1 MASPQIAGIAALHL
15 GNKPWMTPAQLKA
28 VLLGDSTSVISD
40 TGLADDY
47 TNSTTSL
54 MGGTNSHT
62 VCRYGKQPLRYG
74 GVPDNTLNGFIVS
87 QNGMAYQHYHL
98 DASTSTDI
106 EGATIIVTL
115 TTVGIDDGTLV
126 PYTITGVQAA
136 DIQGASL
143 VGNFNIVGG
152 TASQTFTFL
161 QDTVVEDDEIFKL
174 TLDSQR
180 AHVEVTIEAN
190 TT

>member
-1 MASPQIAGIAALHL
+1 
-15 GNKPWMTPAQLKA
+15 
-28 VLLGDSTSVISD
+28 
-40 TGLADDY
+40 
-47 TNSTTSL
+47 
-54 MGGTNSHT
+54 MGGVNAHT

-74 GVPDNTLNGFIVS
+74 GVPDDTLNGFIVS

-98 DASTSTDI
+98 DATPTSDI
-106 EGATIIVTL
+106 ESATVVVTL

-126 PYTITGVQAA
+126 PYTITGVQAT

-152 TASQTFTFL
+152 TATQTFTFL
-161 QDTVVEDDEIFKL
+161 QDTIVEDDEIFKL